1 MMCFIARYMPK
12 VPIKHLEDPI
22 ITMTIVLLCT
32 PTHIKNPYLTAKLV
46 EVGCTKLANP
56 FLKFRIFSGECSL
69 FYMIIF

>member
-1 MMCFIARYMPK
+1 MFFINRYMPK

-46 EVGCTKLANP
+46 EVGCRKIT
-56 FLKFRIFSGECSL
+56 FLLLKVLMLMWRLFSL
-69 FYMIIF
+69 YM